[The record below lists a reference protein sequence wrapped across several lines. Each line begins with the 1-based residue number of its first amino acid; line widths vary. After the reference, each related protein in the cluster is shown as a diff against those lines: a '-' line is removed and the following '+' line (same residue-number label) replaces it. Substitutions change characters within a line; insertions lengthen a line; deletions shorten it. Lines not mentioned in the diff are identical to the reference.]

1 MVTCLSYSL
10 CSVCHVRTW
19 HTLGLCHTNFHSLSQ
34 LLPLTW
40 NIQSKSPYAKSYFK
54 SVSVTQPLKS
64 DFNQIRKWLYVNIRS
79 VLNYLQ
85 WTQLLE
91 DVLIFMDMKYS
102 ISFIII
108 FLSGCSCL
116 VILCYNVVVLR
127 QQVEHNEVC
136 SQVSGRSAA
145 CVKFYKPFWWCF
157 QTFVVICYLCLRL
170 AANKTKLLASRLHG

>member
-1 MVTCLSYSL
+1 MVRIIIMYAPSTWLLVNHLREQSDQMVTCLSYSL

-108 FLSGCSCL
+108 F
-116 VILCYNVVVLR
+116 
-127 QQVEHNEVC
+127 
-136 SQVSGRSAA
+136 
-145 CVKFYKPFWWCF
+145 
-157 QTFVVICYLCLRL
+157 FVRM
-170 AANKTKLLASRLHG
+170 